1 MDNLLKHKV
10 QRVKYPSKYTIP
22 KKNNKL
28 LVKKEEEEEERSNY
42 QKFPKE
48 KKKIERTS
56 CRTRRGRKREQQAWS
71 ATRKRVERK
80 LNAVAVIFRPP
91 PVERRARVVGKS
103 GEPVS
108 RRQGRGEGSGVDEQF
123 ARERRLRLSAVG
135 ATLQLHRRGR
145 DKLGVEDAGERKGKW
160 RSGARQ

>member
-1 MDNLLKHKV
+1 MERNSKASGEKV
-10 QRVKYPSKYTIP
+10 
-22 KKNNKL
+22 
-28 LVKKEEEEEERSNY
+28 EC
-42 QKFPKE
+42 
-48 KKKIERTS
+48 S
-56 CRTRRGRKREQQAWS
+56 CSDIQAS
-71 ATRKRVERK
+71 
-80 LNAVAVIFRPP
+80 